1 MHTFLPRSGL
11 WRPALAALLGGLTL
25 LAAGCGGGG
34 DAPAGANEQA
44 ASFTEGP
51 IEGFGSI
58 IVGGVRFDDSAARV
72 SDDDDSPR
80 SSDDLKL
87 GVVVE
92 IEGGAVDRVAN
103 KARALRIRFGAE
115 IVGPVE
121 STNTGPTAN
130 PKTLVVLG
138 QTVEI
143 KDTTVIDDSLVGG
156 VAGIA
161 VGDVLEVH
169 ALFDAATGRYVATR
183 IEDKDSPQF
192 FKLRGVV
199 SGLDTTA
206 RTFRIGT
213 ALISYASVDPALLP
227 ANLADG
233 LRVRVRLQTTQVDG
247 KWVAVT
253 VRHGVRRADDVGE
266 AEVHGFVTRFESAQ
280 RFAVNGLEVDATGAA
295 FPDGTAGLRLGAR
308 VEVEGRIVNGV
319 LVARKVELEDRR
331 DRLERFELHGAIAS
345 IDLGAKVFVLRGIRV
360 SFDGPLDLECR
371 ATLAVG
377 TRVEVKG
384 YLSADG
390 TTLVAARIRCE
401 D

>member
-1 MHTFLPRSGL
+1 MHPFPPATRL
-11 WRPALAALLGGLTL
+11 WRPALAWLAAGLTL
-25 LAAGCGGGG
+25 FTAACGGGG

-72 SDDDDSPR
+72 SDDDDNSR

-92 IEGGAVDRVAN
+92 IEGGAVDRVAR

-121 STNTGPTAN
+121 STDTGPAAN

-156 VAGIA
+156 VAGIG

-183 IEDKDSPQF
+183 IEDKDDPQF
-192 FKLRGVV
+192 FKLRGMV

-206 RTFRIGT
+206 KTFRIGT

-227 ANLADG
+227 SNLADG

-253 VRHGVRRADDVGE
+253 VRHGVRRADDIGE
-266 AEVHGFVTRFESAQ
+266 AEVHGFITRFDSAQ

-295 FPDGTAGLRLGAR
+295 FPDGTAGLQLGAR
-308 VEVEGRIVNGV
+308 VEVEGRIANGV

-331 DRLERFELHGAIAS
+331 DRLERFELHGAITS

-377 TRVEVKG
+377 TKVEVKG

-390 TTLVAARIRCE
+390 TRLVAVRIRCE